1 MIARLGDKNQFL
13 KGAILLILGHPP
25 QSTNFPEHLAVG
37 LSYVD
42 TDHKEF
48 STDIKL
54 FTQTKPEPLI
64 LQAALRFIDA
74 ENDACYANFL
84 KSGQL
89 DSSILGK
96 HWEYIVAAGLMKN
109 YSKMLDKLKEINDL
123 PPAFVGDWKIIQSQ
137 YGRIGHPN
145 SAGATKFFFEW
156 QDWCISH
163 MRYMN
168 QHSNFESIP
177 AVSSSSSSAHASAS
191 QPMQCS
197 ILSSMFEHNKKN
209 ENNEMENS
217 KEEATNISNMMN
229 HYQVRP
235 YSLCLTSNALGPD
248 ICMVLHQ
255 DDFKKIMFVLVQVKL
270 SYTYIYDDAIL
281 TVDPAKLCFRRRGES
296 NENWIETDAENLIV
310 WMTNILLD
318 DIPIIR
324 MVISGAESNLP
335 AVPKLVPINREEE
348 ILKLFQYQIRDE
360 RKKENDSE
368 WIKNVNWNEEVVNNV
383 DLTMDQMKELCHRLG
398 ISKFS
403 NLNKEN
409 LWNHLKMAYKNGDK
423 PMEKKFEDA
432 KKEIIAK
439 NADRKSIEEEAKS
452 RFQDRITTDPRY
464 KLYKQKKDNKETLTH
479 DVLINT
485 NSSNTKEII
494 GEHLMQITK
503 DLKDQIK
510 GI

>member
-1 MIARLGDKNQFL
+1 
-13 KGAILLILGHPP
+13 
-25 QSTNFPEHLAVG
+25 
-37 LSYVD
+37 
-42 TDHKEF
+42 
-48 STDIKL
+48 
-54 FTQTKPEPLI
+54 
-64 LQAALRFIDA
+64 
-74 ENDACYANFL
+74 
-84 KSGQL
+84 
-89 DSSILGK
+89 
-96 HWEYIVAAGLMKN
+96 
-109 YSKMLDKLKEINDL
+109 
-123 PPAFVGDWKIIQSQ
+123 
-137 YGRIGHPN
+137 
-145 SAGATKFFFEW
+145 
-156 QDWCISH
+156 
-163 MRYMN
+163 
-168 QHSNFESIP
+168 
-177 AVSSSSSSAHASAS
+177 
-191 QPMQCS
+191 
-197 ILSSMFEHNKKN
+197 
-209 ENNEMENS
+209 
-217 KEEATNISNMMN
+217 
-229 HYQVRP
+229 
-235 YSLCLTSNALGPD
+235 
-248 ICMVLHQ
+248 MVLHQ

-383 DLTMDQMKELCHRLG
+383 DLTMAYENGGELMK
-398 ISKFS
+398 
-403 NLNKEN
+403 
-409 LWNHLKMAYKNGDK
+409 
-423 PMEKKFEDA
+423 KKFEDA

-439 NADRKSIEEEAKS
+439 NADRKSIEDEAKS
-452 RFQDRITTDPRY
+452 RFKDRITADPRY